1 MRKLSTLLI
10 GWLVIP
16 VILLAAPQFPVLT
29 DRVVDTAGILTPAQT
44 SALIAKLKA
53 HEQKTSNQIVV
64 VTLKDLGGYDIAD
77 YGYQLGRH
85 WKIGQKEK
93 NNGVLLIV
101 SQGDRKVR
109 LEVGYGLE
117 GALPD
122 ARAHDIIQ
130 SKIITAFKQQNFYK
144 GINQG
149 VDSIIASILGEYK
162 ASSSKSSSSFSSS
175 YLIFTFLFMVSILSH
190 VFSETM
196 NRKNGVKRLMIS
208 LTSSGV
214 VGIISWIILHMIY
227 LSLMLAVIVFLV
239 TFFFDS
245 KKSSGFDY
253 GGSSWSSGSSSSG
266 GGFSGFGGSFGG
278 GGASGSW

>member
-1 MRKLSTLLI
+1 MRKLFILLV
-10 GWLVIP
+10 GCLVIP
-16 VILLAAPQFPVLT
+16 VILFSAPQFPALT
-29 DRVVDTAGILTPAQT
+29 DRVVDTAGILTPDQT
-44 SALIAKLKA
+44 SALITKLKA
-53 HEQKTSNQIVV
+53 HEDKTSNQIVV

-101 SQGDRKVR
+101 SKGDRKVR
-109 LEVGYGLE
+109 IEVGYGLE

-130 SKIITAFKQQNFYK
+130 SKIIPAFKQQNFYK

-149 VDSIIASILGEYK
+149 VDSIIASIAGEYK
-162 ASSSKSSSSFSSS
+162 ASSSSSTSSSSTSF
-175 YLIFTFLFMVSILSH
+175 LIFAFLFMISILSN
-190 VFSETM
+190 VFSQTM

-214 VGIISWIILHMIY
+214 VGIVSWIILHMIY
-227 LSLMLAVIVFLV
+227 FSVVLAVIVFIV

-245 KKSSGFDY
+245 RKSSGFDY
-253 GGSSWSSGSSSSG
+253 GGSSWNSGGSSS